1 MKVLIAQDD
10 KDTALLYKDALEEK
24 NHQVIT
30 TNNGENCLKIYQKEF
45 QDVKK
50 EQVQFNI
57 YNHLM
62 Q

>member
-1 MKVLIAQDD
+1 MKVLIAEDE
-10 KDTALLYKDALEEK
+10 KYRAVLYNDTLEEE
-24 NHQVIT
+24 NTEVIT
-30 TNNGENCLKIYQKEF
+30 SNNDENCLKIYKKEF
-45 QDVKK
+45 QDIKK